1 MVSEVWSPD
10 ASFYFL
16 YILSQQQLKHVDFIL
31 HLWVKNQNKDKRFLY
46 LIIYYCRCI
55 GIE

>member
-31 HLWVKNQNKDKRFLY
+31 HLWVKNQNKDFY
-46 LIIYYCRCI
+46 I
-55 GIE
+55 